1 MSTPGTDAVLTP
13 PRLRTARVVRVDEHS
28 CEVWSL
34 GEVGSVGFAP
44 MFPTPRVERV
54 SPGHLVA
61 VATGPNGVDAVV
73 WRWFDAVVLG
83 TDGDGSVRLWEP
95 AHGEV
100 VARARPSYEPQQP
113 GSRAY
118 ASAGLP
124 GADWWVAASAH
135 GAPHTAEVELDEVHA
150 LYAEND
156 LWAAVFDSNTDQQMS
171 LRNR

>member
-1 MSTPGTDAVLTP
+1 MSTHHPPAAASYDLRAAHVL
-13 PRLRTARVVRVDEHS
+13 RVEEEC
-28 CEVWSL
+28 CEVWVEGRSRR
-34 GEVGSVGFAP
+34 VRFAP

-61 VATGPNGVDAVV
+61 IATGPDGAEAVV

-83 TDGDGSVRLWEP
+83 TEADGSVRLWEP

-100 VARARPSYEPQQP
+100 VAQPRSSYRDQEP

-124 GADWWVAASAH
+124 GAEWWVTGSDVEL
-135 GAPHTAEVELDEVHA
+135 AEVHG
-150 LYAEND
+150 LYAEHD
-156 LWAAVFDSNTDQQMS
+156 GWSAVFAPGA
-171 LRNR
+171 